1 MASRSALHPQWAHT
15 SPQKLATRWI
25 KMDKNG
31 QIIEREKGLARKL
44 SQRQLT
50 MIGLGGAIGTGL
62 FMGSG
67 IAIGYAG
74 PGVLL
79 SYLIAATIAL
89 IMMYSL
95 SEMAVAHPTAGSFGT
110 YAELYLSEWL
120 GFIVRYTYWA
130 AQSIAIGGEAVAI
143 GVYMTFWFPGV
154 PVWMWTASFGAA
166 IIHANTRSV
175 SSFGSLEYWLS
186 AIKVMAICIFIT
198 AGLALI
204 FGIGHAAVGFGNYT
218 ADRGFLPHGFA
229 GVWMGVL
236 MAIFSFYGIEIIAV
250 TAGET
255 QDPKIAVPRAL
266 RTMVVRL
273 VLFYGLSLAIMLAIV
288 PWAEAGAKGVTQ
300 SPFVKVF
307 AYYGFP
313 YAAAAMNFVLITAA
327 LSSMNAN
334 LYLCAR
340 MLFSLARGNFA
351 PAAFGQLNRQG
362 APVRATLVSSVG
374 VLIAVLTS
382 MFSSSAYHYM
392 FGVALGGG
400 ILVWLIILASH
411 LSFRRHWARNDLG
424 KLSFRA
430 PWFPWPQYL
439 GIFLLTAILVTMG
452 FDREFWNV
460 GIISVTVWVMVLGS
474 AYCLRN
480 VLRSLRPKS

>member
-1 MASRSALHPQWAHT
+1 
-15 SPQKLATRWI
+15 
-25 KMDKNG
+25 MDQ
-31 QIIEREKGLARKL
+31 QIIDREKGLARKL

-74 PGVLL
+74 PGVLV
-79 SYLIAATIAL
+79 SYVVAALIAV

-110 YAELYLSEWL
+110 YAELYLNPWF

-143 GVYMTFWFPGV
+143 GLYMSFWFPDV
-154 PVWMWTASFGAA
+154 PVWMWTAGFGAA
-166 IIHANTRSV
+166 IIYVNTRSV

-186 AIKVMAICIFIT
+186 TVKVMAICAFIIF
-198 AGLALI
+198 GLALV
-204 FGIGHAAVGFGNYT
+204 FGVGHPAVGFGNYT
-218 ADRGFLPHGFA
+218 ANQGFLPHGLK

-250 TAGET
+250 TAGEAE
-255 QDPKIAVPRAL
+255 DPKTAVPRAM
-266 RTMVVRL
+266 RTMIVRL
-273 VLFYGLSLAIMLAIV
+273 VLFYVLSLGIMLAIV
-288 PWAEAGAKGVTQ
+288 PWAEAGAKGLVH

-307 AYYGFP
+307 TYYDFA

-334 LYLCAR
+334 LYLCSR
-340 MLFSLARGNFA
+340 MVFSLARGGFA
-351 PAAFGQLNRQG
+351 PQAFGQLSRQG
-362 APVRATLVSSVG
+362 APVRATFVSSVG
-374 VLIAVLTS
+374 VIIAILVSLLS
-382 MFSSSAYHYM
+382 DIAYSYL
-392 FGVALGGG
+392 FGIALGGG
-400 ILVWLIILASH
+400 VLVWLIILLSH
-411 LSFRRHWARNDLG
+411 LSFRKNWARHHTRPLP
-424 KLSFRA
+424 FRT

-439 GIFLLTAILVTMG
+439 GIFLLVAILVTMG
-452 FDREFWNV
+452 LDSDFWNV
-460 GIISVTVWVMVLGS
+460 GIISATGWVLFLS
-474 AYCLRN
+474 AVFFFRKLH
-480 VLRSLRPKS
+480 LRPEAGGLVRTVRQRADNGSV